1 MKKSQWYK
9 LLMQI
14 MMAFIVLVIGSGC
27 SPDAANSP
35 ETPPPVPENEAYVVA
50 NDNVPDFTD
59 EDIASTEA
67 YAEYGPLDSLGRV
80 TAANAVLGVELMPA
94 EERGDISSVTPT
106 GWNQARYVNV
116 SGGWLY
122 NRSHLIGFQL
132 TGENDNPNNLM
143 TGTRWFNVEGMLPV
157 ENFVADYIETTE
169 NHVRYRITPVFEG
182 DNLLASGIY
191 MEGFSIED
199 NGEGIQFN
207 IYVPNIQ
214 PGVEIDY
221 ATGQSRGPEGPQ
233 EEQEILPYPQTEEEA
248 ASPSDEP
255 AETGPASQG
264 SEGDLSSIDANEDG
278 IVSIQEA
285 KDAGFQMPI
294 MSDHWLY
301 PYMIDGNDNGMVGE

>member
-1 MKKSQWYK
+1 MIKNRWYK
-9 LLMQI
+9 VLMQI
-14 MMAFIVLVIGSGC
+14 ITAFTILMIGSGC
-27 SPDAANSP
+27 SPDATSAPPSNQSP
-35 ETPPPVPENEAYVVA
+35 PEVPEGETYAVV
-50 NDNVPDFTD
+50 NDNIPYFAD
-59 EDIASTEA
+59 EDLISTEA
-67 YAEYGPLDSLGRV
+67 YEDYGPLDSLGRV

-94 EERGDISSVTPT
+94 EERGSISDVTPT

-132 TGENDNPNNLM
+132 TGENANPNNLM
-143 TGTRWFNVEGMLPV
+143 TGTRWFNVEGMLPF
-157 ENFVADYIETTE
+157 ENFVANYIETTE

-199 NGEGIQFN
+199 NGAEVQFN

-221 ATGQSRGPEGPQ
+221 SDGSSVGPAGPQ
-233 EEQEILPYPQTEEEA
+233 EEDEILPYPQTEKEA
-248 ASPSDEP
+248 ISTSETPAPSQ
-255 AETGPASQG
+255 ARS
-264 SEGDLSSIDANEDG
+264 GDISSIDADG
-278 IVSIQEA
+278 NGQVTVQEA

-301 PYMIDGNDNGMVGE
+301 PYMIDGNNNGMVGE